1 MMKKEKKQ
9 IEVQKYWN
17 MIWNFRWDAK
27 GKGRRQKALKV
38 LGAYL
43 AAMAALT
50 FVSRALTGMT
60 IPVVEA
66 TAAFSSSIDEV
77 AQVPGQVEYESQ
89 SPVYLQAGLK
99 VDQIYVREGQTIEEG
114 AKLLRYQM
122 EDVKEQIEKKREEVK
137 VAKAEYQTLTQNQTK
152 QEQIQQQN
160 IARAEQDY
168 ELARQK
174 ADFKVERAQTA
185 RDEAWN
191 LYAQALDGN
200 SETTDTLR
208 ISYEQAQEEYED
220 ALWARE
226 EELLAAKKNIEDA
239 KAESQSGAG
248 AAAAELEWK
257 HQKKDLETLKQI
269 QREGGEVSSP
279 TKGVISSVSLME
291 GEITQETAA
300 FLIADPE
307 DGISFVAS
315 LTQEEQGRMGREA
328 SLSVL
333 LGAAREEFTD
343 LQITSRS
350 SSEENP
356 EEVQVRI
363 LLPNEAAEAGL
374 TGILQIKNSSATYDV
389 VVPLDAIHQGET
401 ADSYF
406 VYVLREED
414 GILGK
419 QWKVQPMEV
428 AIAQKNEY
436 YAALTTTELGY
447 GQEIV
452 VDADKP
458 LEAGDT
464 VRLAGE

>member
-1 MMKKEKKQ
+1 MKKEKKQ
-9 IEVQKYWN
+9 IELQKYWKT
-17 MIWNFRWDAK
+17 IWNFRWNTKNK
-27 GKGRRQKALKV
+27 GMRQKALKV
-38 LGAYL
+38 LAAYL
-43 AAMAALT
+43 AAMALLT
-50 FVSRALTGMT
+50 CVSRALTGMT
-60 IPVVEA
+60 IPIVE
-66 TAAFSSSIDEV
+66 TTTAFSSSIDEV
-77 AQVPGQVEYESQ
+77 TQVPGQVEYESQ

-99 VDQIYVREGQTIEEG
+99 VDQIYVREGQMIEEG

-122 EDVKEQIEKKREEVK
+122 EDVREQIAKKQEEVK
-137 VAKAEYQTLTQNQTK
+137 VAKEEYQTLTQNQTK

-174 ADFKVERAQTA
+174 ADFEVERAQTA

-191 LYAQALDGN
+191 LYVQALN
-200 SETTDTLR
+200 ESSETADALR

-226 EELLAAKKNIEDA
+226 EELLAAKRSIEDA
-239 KAESQSGAG
+239 KAQGQSGTG
-248 AAAAELEWK
+248 AAAAELEWRN
-257 HQKKDLETLKQI
+257 QKKELKALRQI
-269 QREGGEVSSP
+269 QETGGEVSAP
-279 TKGVISSVSLME
+279 MKGVIVSVSLME
-291 GEITQETAA
+291 GEITQEAAA

-307 DGISFVAS
+307 EGISFVAS
-315 LTQEEQGRMGREA
+315 LTPEEQAQMDGEA

-333 LGAAREEFTD
+333 LGADQEEFTD
-343 LQITSRS
+343 LQMTSRS

-356 EEVQVRI
+356 EEIQVRI
-363 LLPNEAAEAGL
+363 LLPQEAVEAGM
-374 TGILQIKNSSATYDV
+374 TGILQIKNSSRTYDV
-389 VVPLDAIHQGET
+389 VVPLNAIHQGET

-406 VYVLREED
+406 VFLLREEE

-428 AIAQKNEY
+428 AIAQKNGY
-436 YAALTTTELGY
+436 YAALATTELGY

-458 LEAGDT
+458 LEAGDV